1 MSLPGSPLRL
11 LPWVEFPMLRKVRMP
26 RLPIAGRD
34 IHVPLC
40 YPAFGRLSHPTGL
53 LIVFVVLSCLV
64 VPCTWRAHVRDGIA
78 AAGTL
83 STPSSSVQDEAE
95 VVLIPAGEF
104 IMGHK
109 DGYDML
115 PVRPVNLPAFYIDK
129 YEVTNKRYKR
139 FIDATNYKIPW
150 SHEPDAAAVKP
161 YLWVWQKRTY
171 PEGKGDDPVVLV
183 SWEDAKAFCAWAGK
197 RLPTEA
203 EWEKAARGAKGK
215 PYPWGNDWA
224 NGKANTS
231 ESGRKQTAPV
241 GAFKEDV
248 IEWGKDGKDGVYDLA
263 GNVSEWVEDYF
274 APYPGNPLTR
284 YEERNKYRVLRGG
297 SWDYSHSIANGYHRQ
312 YALPHSQMTSFGFRC
327 IKAAD

>member
-1 MSLPGSPLRL
+1 
-11 LPWVEFPMLRKVRMP
+11 MLRKVSMRRTWRWGQDTRVKP
-26 RLPIAGRD
+26 SYTALA
-34 IHVPLC
+34 H
-40 YPAFGRLSHPTGL
+40 LSLWKGIL
-53 LIVFVVLSCLV
+53 VVCAVLSLLLV
-64 VPCTWRAHVRDGIA
+64 PRAWRQHDLADSA
-78 AAGTL
+78 AAGT
-83 STPSSSVQDEAE
+83 SSAPSSGGADEAE

-104 IMGHK
+104 TMGHDK
-109 DGYDML
+109 SGYDTL
-115 PVRPVNLPAFYIDK
+115 PVRRINLPAFSIDK

-139 FIDATNYKIPW
+139 FIDASSYKVPW
-150 SHEPDAAAVKP
+150 SHDPDAATQKP
-161 YLWVWQKRTY
+161 YLWDWQKRMY
-171 PEGKGDDPVVLV
+171 REGKGDDPVVLV

-197 RLPTEA
+197 RIPTEA
-203 EWEKAARGAKGK
+203 EWEKAARGPKGNA
-215 PYPWGNDWA
+215 YPWGNDWA
-224 NGKANTS
+224 DGKANTS

-248 IEWGKDGKDGVYDLA
+248 IKWGKDEKDWVYDLA

-327 IKAAD
+327 VKAADEAGGSSPRPQTR

>member
-1 MSLPGSPLRL
+1 
-11 LPWVEFPMLRKVRMP
+11 
-26 RLPIAGRD
+26 
-34 IHVPLC
+34 
-40 YPAFGRLSHPTGL
+40 
-53 LIVFVVLSCLV
+53 VLSFLV
-64 VPCTWRAHVRDGIA
+64 VPRAWRVHGLDGTA
-78 AAGTL
+78 AAGTP
-83 STPSSSVQDEAE
+83 STPSSSVKDEAE

-104 IMGHK
+104 TMGHK

-115 PVRPVNLPAFYIDK
+115 PVRRIDLPAFYIDK
-129 YEVTNKRYKR
+129 YEVTNNRYKR
-139 FIDATNYKIPW
+139 FIDATNYKVPW
-150 SHEPDAAAVKP
+150 SHDPTAAAP
-161 YLWVWQKRTY
+161 YLWDWQKRIY
-171 PEGKGDDPVVLV
+171 PTGKGEDPVVLV
-183 SWEDAKAFCAWAGK
+183 SWEDAKAFCTWAGK
-197 RLPTEA
+197 RIPTEA

-231 ESGRKQTAPV
+231 ESGLKQTAPA
-241 GAFKEDV
+241 GGFKEDV
-248 IEWGKDGKDGVYDLA
+248 SEYGVYDLA

-327 IKAAD
+327 VKAADEARESPPKPQTR